1 MKKRILASLLSLS
14 LSFSMFTTAFATDGG
29 EGSADTMKDVSA
41 AAEMSE
47 GQADAYWGHI
57 PEDKTFAFA
66 DSRYYDGT
74 DYVKVFNVGF
84 YMGTSGQY
92 YANGDWTDLT
102 KVYRR
107 EDYYKTEEFK
117 TFSNTG
123 NVGDPKPEGYPT
135 NDVGGDAEGK
145 LPSYNAGVYTYLA
158 WTDFEMFGRSW
169 FINYGIDSVINVP
182 RVTTYV
188 EIWRV
193 EPNLRLTTDK
203 TTVERGDEFT
213 ATLSI
218 ENHFDNYDG
227 LPTAEQV
234 FFSADH
240 AVLVSDTVTETDN
253 HYTATFRATEDLSA
267 NEIEITAGVNDTA
280 TNYKP
285 ATTTTTL
292 PLPAVTYTV
301 TYTDGVKNETVF
313 GDQVHSG
320 LSAGVSTPA
329 FNGTPSRDGYEFSG
343 WTPEVAGIV
352 TGNATYTAVWTKKP
366 DTPLPSPAVTYTV
379 TYTDGV
385 KNETVF
391 GDQVHS
397 GLSAGVSTPA
407 FNGTPSRDGYEFS
420 GWTPEVAG
428 IVTGNATYTA
438 VWTKKSGDRGD
449 DEISVRYTLTYD
461 SNGGIEY
468 KDEQY
473 QRNTTV
479 DLDKVPTR
487 EGYTFTGWYADEE
500 LTERITEIRMTS
512 DKTVYAGWEPTGIP
526 DWLNGADHFAYVIG
540 YTDGTVRPLNNI
552 SRAEVASI
560 FFRLLNEDTREENLT
575 ADNTFTD
582 VHEGMWCNTA
592 ISTMAK
598 LGIVKGRSQEHFDP
612 NAPITRAEF
621 AAICARFDTSKRN
634 GDSDFADIAG
644 HWAEA
649 EIGRAATLGWIM
661 GYTDGTF
668 RPENNITR
676 AEAMTMINRVL
687 NRLPQSEDDLLDGM
701 NIWPDNQLG
710 AWYYLAVQ
718 EATNSH
724 DFNRK
729 GDVHEQWSKLTAD
742 PDWTKYEK

>member
-14 LSFSMFTTAFATDGG
+14 LSFSMFTTAFATDRG

-47 GQADAYWGHI
+47 GHADAYWGHI

-74 DYVKVFNVGF
+74 DHVKVFNVGF

-117 TFSNTG
+117 TFSNNG
-123 NVGDPKPEGYPT
+123 NAGDPKPEGYPT

-169 FINYGIDSVINVP
+169 FRNYGIDSVINVP
-182 RVTTYV
+182 KVTTYV

-240 AVLVSDTVTETDN
+240 AVLVSDTVTKTDN

-352 TGNATYTAVWTKKP
+352 TGNATYTAVWTKK
-366 DTPLPSPAVTYTV
+366 
-379 TYTDGV
+379 
-385 KNETVF
+385 
-391 GDQVHS
+391 
-397 GLSAGVSTPA
+397 
-407 FNGTPSRDGYEFS
+407 
-420 GWTPEVAG
+420 
-428 IVTGNATYTA
+428 
-438 VWTKKSGDRGD
+438 SGDRGD
-449 DEISVRYTLTYD
+449 DDISVRYTLTYD

-512 DKTVYAGWEPTGIP
+512 DKTVYAGWEPTSIP

-634 GDSDFADIAG
+634 GDSDFSDIAG

>member
-240 AVLVSDTVTETDN
+240 AVLVSDTVTKTDN

-320 LSAGVSTPA
+320 LTAGVSTPA

-343 WTPEVAGIV
+343 WTPEVADIV

-366 DTPLPSPAVTYTV
+366 
-379 TYTDGV
+379 
-385 KNETVF
+385 
-391 GDQVHS
+391 
-397 GLSAGVSTPA
+397 
-407 FNGTPSRDGYEFS
+407 
-420 GWTPEVAG
+420 
-428 IVTGNATYTA
+428 
-438 VWTKKSGDRGD
+438 GDRGD

-560 FFRLLNEDTREENLT
+560 FFRLLNEDTREEKLT

>member
-47 GQADAYWGHI
+47 GQADAYWEHI

-240 AVLVSDTVTETDN
+240 AVLVSDTVTKTDN

-352 TGNATYTAVWTKKP
+352 T
-366 DTPLPSPAVTYTV
+366 D
-379 TYTDGV
+379 
-385 KNETVF
+385 
-391 GDQVHS
+391 
-397 GLSAGVSTPA
+397 
-407 FNGTPSRDGYEFS
+407 
-420 GWTPEVAG
+420 
-428 IVTGNATYTA
+428 NATYTA

>member
-1 MKKRILASLLSLS
+1 MKKRILASLMSLS

-240 AVLVSDTVTETDN
+240 AVLVSDTVTKTDN

-292 PLPAVTYTV
+292 PL
-301 TYTDGVKNETVF
+301 
-313 GDQVHSG
+313 
-320 LSAGVSTPA
+320 
-329 FNGTPSRDGYEFSG
+329 
-343 WTPEVAGIV
+343 
-352 TGNATYTAVWTKKP
+352 
-366 DTPLPSPAVTYTV
+366 PAVTYTV

-644 HWAEA
+644 HWAEV

>member
-14 LSFSMFTTAFATDGG
+14 LSFSMFTTAFATDRG

-47 GQADAYWGHI
+47 GHADAYWGHI

-74 DYVKVFNVGF
+74 DHVKVFNVGF

-117 TFSNTG
+117 TFSNNG
-123 NVGDPKPEGYPT
+123 NAGDPKPEGYPT

-169 FINYGIDSVINVP
+169 FRNYGIDSVINVP
-182 RVTTYV
+182 KVTTYV

-240 AVLVSDTVTETDN
+240 AVLVSDTVTKTDN

-285 ATTTTTL
+285 ATTTMTL

-320 LSAGVSTPA
+320 LPAGVSTPA

-352 TGNATYTAVWTKKP
+352 TGNATYTAVWTKK
-366 DTPLPSPAVTYTV
+366 
-379 TYTDGV
+379 
-385 KNETVF
+385 
-391 GDQVHS
+391 
-397 GLSAGVSTPA
+397 
-407 FNGTPSRDGYEFS
+407 
-420 GWTPEVAG
+420 
-428 IVTGNATYTA
+428 
-438 VWTKKSGDRGD
+438 
-449 DEISVRYTLTYD
+449 YTLTYD

>member
-158 WTDFEMFGRSW
+158 WTNFKMFGRSCS
-169 FINYGIDSVINVP
+169 INYGIDDVINVP

-240 AVLVSDTVTETDN
+240 AVLVSDTVTKTDN

-292 PLPAVTYTV
+292 PL
-301 TYTDGVKNETVF
+301 
-313 GDQVHSG
+313 
-320 LSAGVSTPA
+320 
-329 FNGTPSRDGYEFSG
+329 
-343 WTPEVAGIV
+343 
-352 TGNATYTAVWTKKP
+352 
-366 DTPLPSPAVTYTV
+366 PAVTYTV

>member
-240 AVLVSDTVTETDN
+240 AVLVSDTVTKTDN

-292 PLPAVTYTV
+292 PL
-301 TYTDGVKNETVF
+301 
-313 GDQVHSG
+313 
-320 LSAGVSTPA
+320 
-329 FNGTPSRDGYEFSG
+329 
-343 WTPEVAGIV
+343 
-352 TGNATYTAVWTKKP
+352 
-366 DTPLPSPAVTYTV
+366 PAVTYTV

-644 HWAEA
+644 HWAEV

>member
-240 AVLVSDTVTETDN
+240 AVLVSDTVTKTDN

-352 TGNATYTAVWTKKP
+352 T
-366 DTPLPSPAVTYTV
+366 D
-379 TYTDGV
+379 
-385 KNETVF
+385 
-391 GDQVHS
+391 
-397 GLSAGVSTPA
+397 
-407 FNGTPSRDGYEFS
+407 
-420 GWTPEVAG
+420 
-428 IVTGNATYTA
+428 NATYTA

>member
-158 WTDFEMFGRSW
+158 WTDFGMFGRSW

-240 AVLVSDTVTETDN
+240 AVLVSDTVTKTDN

-343 WTPEVAGIV
+343 WM
-352 TGNATYTAVWTKKP
+352 
-366 DTPLPSPAVTYTV
+366 
-379 TYTDGV
+379 
-385 KNETVF
+385 
-391 GDQVHS
+391 
-397 GLSAGVSTPA
+397 
-407 FNGTPSRDGYEFS
+407 
-420 GWTPEVAG
+420 PEVAG

>member
-1 MKKRILASLLSLS
+1 MKKRILASLLLLS

-29 EGSADTMKDVSA
+29 EGIADTTKGVST

-57 PEDKTFAFA
+57 PEDKTFAFV

-92 YANGDWTDLT
+92 YTNGDWTDLT

-117 TFSNTG
+117 TFSNNG
-123 NVGDPKPEGYPT
+123 KPGDPKPEGYPT

-145 LPSYNAGVYTYLA
+145 LPSYNAGVYTNLS

-182 RVTTYV
+182 KVTTYV

-193 EPNLRLTTDK
+193 EPDLRLTMDK
-203 TTVERGDEFT
+203 ATVERGDEFT

-218 ENHFDNYDG
+218 ENHFNNYDG

-234 FFSADH
+234 SFSADN
-240 AVLVSDTVTETDN
+240 AVLVSDTVTKTDN
-253 HYTATFRATEDLSA
+253 RYTATFRATEDLSA
-267 NEIEITAGVNDTA
+267 NEIKITAGVNDTA

-292 PLPAVTYTV
+292 PLPAITYTV
-301 TYTDGVKNETVF
+301 TYTDGVENETVF
-313 GDQVHSG
+313 GDQVYSG
-320 LSAGVSTPA
+320 LSAGVSTPS
-329 FNGTPSRDGYEFSG
+329 FD
-343 WTPEVAGIV
+343 
-352 TGNATYTAVWTKKP
+352 
-366 DTPLPSPAVTYTV
+366 
-379 TYTDGV
+379 
-385 KNETVF
+385 
-391 GDQVHS
+391 
-397 GLSAGVSTPA
+397 
-407 FNGTPSRDGYEFS
+407 GTPSRDGYEFS

-438 VWTKKSGDRGD
+438 VWTKKSGDHGD
-449 DEISVRYTLTYD
+449 DENSVQYTLTYD
-461 SNGGIEY
+461 SNGGTEY

-473 QRNTTV
+473 KKNTAV
-479 DLDKVPTR
+479 DLDKAPTR

-512 DKTVYAGWEPTGIP
+512 DKTVYAGWKPTGVP

-575 ADNTFTD
+575 ADNTFAD
-582 VHEGMWCNTA
+582 VHKGMWCNTA

-621 AAICARFDTSKRN
+621 VAICARFDTSKRN
-634 GDSDFADIAG
+634 GNSGFTDIAG

-649 EIGRAATLGWIM
+649 EIERAATLGWIM

-701 NIWPDNQLG
+701 NIWPDNQPG

-729 GDVHEQWSKLTAD
+729 GDVHEQWSKLTVD

>member
-14 LSFSMFTTAFATDGG
+14 LLFSMFTTAFATDGG
-29 EGSADTMKDVSA
+29 EGSADTRKDVSA

-92 YANGDWTDLT
+92 YTNGDWTDLT

-117 TFSNTG
+117 NFSNTG

-182 RVTTYV
+182 KVTTYV

-240 AVLVSDTVTETDN
+240 AVLVSDTVTKTDN

-267 NEIEITAGVNDTA
+267 NEIEITAGVKDTA

-301 TYTDGVKNETVF
+301 TYTDGVNGTVF

-352 TGNATYTAVWTKKP
+352 TGNATYTAVWTKK
-366 DTPLPSPAVTYTV
+366 
-379 TYTDGV
+379 
-385 KNETVF
+385 
-391 GDQVHS
+391 
-397 GLSAGVSTPA
+397 
-407 FNGTPSRDGYEFS
+407 
-420 GWTPEVAG
+420 
-428 IVTGNATYTA
+428 
-438 VWTKKSGDRGD
+438 
-449 DEISVRYTLTYD
+449 YTLTYD

-512 DKTVYAGWEPTGIP
+512 DKTVYAGWEPTGVP

-560 FFRLLNEDTREENLT
+560 FFRLLKEDIREENLT

-592 ISTMAK
+592 ISTMEK
-598 LGIVKGRSQEHFDP
+598 LGIVKGRSREHFDP
-612 NAPITRAEF
+612 SAPITRAEF

-634 GDSDFADIAG
+634 GDSDFSDIAG

-649 EIGRAATLGWIM
+649 EIGRAATLGWIL

-668 RPENNITR
+668 RPDNNITR

-701 NIWPDNQLG
+701 NIWPDNQPG

-729 GDVHEQWSKLTAD
+729 GDVHEQWSKLTDD

>member
-29 EGSADTMKDVSA
+29 EGIADTTKDVST
-41 AAEMSE
+41 AAEVSE

-57 PEDKTFAFA
+57 PENKTFAFA

-84 YMGTSGQY
+84 YMRTSGQY
-92 YANGDWTDLT
+92 YTNGDWTDLT

-117 TFSNTG
+117 TFSDTG
-123 NVGDPKPEGYPT
+123 SPGDPKPEGYPT

-145 LPSYNAGVYTYLA
+145 LPSYNAGVYTNLS
-158 WTDFEMFGRSW
+158 WTDFKMFGRSW
-169 FINYGIDSVINVP
+169 FINYDIDSVINVP
-182 RVTTYV
+182 KVTTYV

-193 EPNLRLTTDK
+193 EPNLRLTMDK

-213 ATLSI
+213 ATLFI

-234 FFSADH
+234 SFSADN
-240 AVLVSDTVTETDN
+240 AVLVSDTVTKTDN
-253 HYTATFRATEDLSA
+253 RYTATFRATEDLSV
-267 NEIEITAGVNDTA
+267 NEIKITAGVNDTA

-285 ATTTTTL
+285 ATKTATL
-292 PLPAVTYTV
+292 PLPAITYTV
-301 TYTDGVKNETVF
+301 TYTDGVENETVF
-313 GDQVHSG
+313 GDQVYSG
-320 LSAGVSTPA
+320 LSAGVSTPS
-329 FNGTPSRDGYEFSG
+329 FDGTPSRDGYEFSG
-343 WTPEVAGIV
+343 WSPEVADTV
-352 TGNATYTAVWTKKP
+352 TG
-366 DTPLPSPAVTYTV
+366 D
-379 TYTDGV
+379 
-385 KNETVF
+385 
-391 GDQVHS
+391 
-397 GLSAGVSTPA
+397 
-407 FNGTPSRDGYEFS
+407 
-420 GWTPEVAG
+420 
-428 IVTGNATYTA
+428 ATYTA
-438 VWTKKSGDRGD
+438 VWTKKSGGHGGGG
-449 DEISVRYTLTYD
+449 ISVRYTLTYD
-461 SNGGIEY
+461 SNGGTEY
-468 KDEQY
+468 RDERY
-473 QRNTTV
+473 TRNTVV

-500 LTERITEIRMTS
+500 LTNRITEIRMTS
-512 DKTVYAGWEPTGIP
+512 DKTVYAGWEPTGVP

-560 FFRLLNEDTREENLT
+560 FFRLLNEDIREENLT
-575 ADNTFTD
+575 ADNTFAD

-598 LGIVKGRSQEHFDP
+598 LGIVKGRSTEYFDP
-612 NAPITRAEF
+612 DAPITRAEF

-634 GDSDFADIAG
+634 GNSGFSDIAG

-649 EIGRAATLGWIM
+649 EIERAATLGWIM

-687 NRLPQSEDDLLDGM
+687 NRLPESEDDLLDGM
-701 NIWPDNQLG
+701 NIWPDNQPG

-729 GDVHEQWSKLTAD
+729 GDVRERWVKLTAD
-742 PDWTKYEK
+742 PDWTKYEN

>member
-240 AVLVSDTVTETDN
+240 AVLESDTVTKTDN

-292 PLPAVTYTV
+292 PL
-301 TYTDGVKNETVF
+301 
-313 GDQVHSG
+313 
-320 LSAGVSTPA
+320 
-329 FNGTPSRDGYEFSG
+329 
-343 WTPEVAGIV
+343 
-352 TGNATYTAVWTKKP
+352 
-366 DTPLPSPAVTYTV
+366 PAVTYTV

>member
-240 AVLVSDTVTETDN
+240 AVLVSDTVTKTDN

-292 PLPAVTYTV
+292 PL
-301 TYTDGVKNETVF
+301 
-313 GDQVHSG
+313 
-320 LSAGVSTPA
+320 
-329 FNGTPSRDGYEFSG
+329 
-343 WTPEVAGIV
+343 
-352 TGNATYTAVWTKKP
+352 
-366 DTPLPSPAVTYTV
+366 PAVTYTV

>member
-240 AVLVSDTVTETDN
+240 AVLVSDTVTKTDN

-292 PLPAVTYTV
+292 PL
-301 TYTDGVKNETVF
+301 
-313 GDQVHSG
+313 
-320 LSAGVSTPA
+320 
-329 FNGTPSRDGYEFSG
+329 
-343 WTPEVAGIV
+343 
-352 TGNATYTAVWTKKP
+352 
-366 DTPLPSPAVTYTV
+366 PAVTYTV

-582 VHEGMWCNTA
+582 VHGGMWCNTA

>member
-14 LSFSMFTTAFATDGG
+14 LLFSMFTTAFATDGG
-29 EGSADTMKDVSA
+29 EGSADTRKDVSA

-92 YANGDWTDLT
+92 YTNGDWTDLT

-117 TFSNTG
+117 NFSNTG

-240 AVLVSDTVTETDN
+240 AVLVSDTVTKTDN

-292 PLPAVTYTV
+292 PLPAITYTV
-301 TYTDGVKNETVF
+301 TYTDGVENETVF
-313 GDQVHSG
+313 DDQVHSG

-352 TGNATYTAVWTKKP
+352 TGNATYTAVWTKK
-366 DTPLPSPAVTYTV
+366 
-379 TYTDGV
+379 
-385 KNETVF
+385 
-391 GDQVHS
+391 
-397 GLSAGVSTPA
+397 
-407 FNGTPSRDGYEFS
+407 
-420 GWTPEVAG
+420 
-428 IVTGNATYTA
+428 
-438 VWTKKSGDRGD
+438 
-449 DEISVRYTLTYD
+449 YTLTYD

-473 QRNTTV
+473 QGNTTV

-512 DKTVYAGWEPTGIP
+512 DKTVYAGWEPTGVP
-526 DWLNGADHFAYVIG
+526 DWLNGTDHFAYVIG

-560 FFRLLNEDTREENLT
+560 FFRLLKEDIREENLT

-592 ISTMAK
+592 ISTMEK

-634 GDSDFADIAG
+634 GDSDFTDIAG
-644 HWAEA
+644 HWAET
-649 EIGRAATLGWIM
+649 EIGRAATLGWIL

-668 RPENNITR
+668 RPDNNITR

-729 GDVHEQWSKLTAD
+729 GDVHEQWSKLTDD

>member
-158 WTDFEMFGRSW
+158 WTDFGMFGRSW

-240 AVLVSDTVTETDN
+240 AVLVSDTVTKTDN

-292 PLPAVTYTV
+292 PL
-301 TYTDGVKNETVF
+301 
-313 GDQVHSG
+313 
-320 LSAGVSTPA
+320 
-329 FNGTPSRDGYEFSG
+329 
-343 WTPEVAGIV
+343 
-352 TGNATYTAVWTKKP
+352 
-366 DTPLPSPAVTYTV
+366 PAVTYTV

-742 PDWTKYEK
+742 PDWTKYEKRLKDRKPHKQFGSRDHGSCLALSCVTK